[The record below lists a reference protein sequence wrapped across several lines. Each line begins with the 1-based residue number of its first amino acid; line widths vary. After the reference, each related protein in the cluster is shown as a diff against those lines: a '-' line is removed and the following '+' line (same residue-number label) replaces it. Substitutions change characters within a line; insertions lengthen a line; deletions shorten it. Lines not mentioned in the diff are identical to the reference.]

1 MDIGTVQRDSD
12 EFRYRANHPQGI
24 STGDDSA
31 R

>member
-1 MDIGTVQRDSD
+1 MNIGTAQRDGD
-12 EFRYRANHPQGI
+12 EFRYRADHPQGI